1 MVYSIFSYSY
11 LLKLNYLGVIQ
22 NEILRSFGSALFV
35 LQFGRAFTID
45 MLLICCVRH
54 NVCASAFRM
63 RCMQCIWKC
72 CHKISEHGIN
82 RQKEL
87 WLICVVLWCKFLIA
101 NRSTLVSKA
110 PHAIA
115 HTHTHTHCVC
125 NIISFF
131 FLRTAEIWCELQI
144 RMHFRYVDASEI
156 LPTALKCKLNS
167 HTRTN

>member
-1 MVYSIFSYSY
+1 
-11 LLKLNYLGVIQ
+11 
-22 NEILRSFGSALFV
+22 
-35 LQFGRAFTID
+35 

-131 FLRTAEIWCELQI
+131 FCAQLRFGASYKLECIFGML
-144 RMHFRYVDASEI
+144 MLLRYCQLHWSASS
-156 LPTALKCKLNS
+156 T
-167 HTRTN
+167 HTHAQTDTFTTRPNRTEERQQL